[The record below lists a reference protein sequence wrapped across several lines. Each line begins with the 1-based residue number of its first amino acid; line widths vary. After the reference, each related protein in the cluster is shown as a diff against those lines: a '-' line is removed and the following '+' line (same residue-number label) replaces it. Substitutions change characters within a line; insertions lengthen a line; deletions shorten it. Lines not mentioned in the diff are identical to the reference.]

1 MLVAAQCLCSS
12 DVASCCA
19 HPHRRTARRML
30 LHGDAT
36 LPLGS
41 VRSAVAAL
49 QTCVWA
55 RQVSQHAATGSA
67 AGAHG
72 CAVALRASLSS
83 LRLLSVVLHCC
94 DSQSALRL
102 HSAPALLHPRTEG
115 VQQTTPLTTQ
125 HGRARLI
132 VLPMHAQQTRHP
144 YSSAL
149 QLWAIGKH
157 APRQLD
163 FREELMHSLVK
174 LFGANREAVHASR
187 GANTSVALVK
197 DHHLTHAERTGDCAV
212 CSHEPDRRIRS
223 TYICAKC
230 RVHLCIEHCFKRYHA
245 AL

>member
-55 RQVSQHAATGSA
+55 RQVRQHAATGSA

-83 LRLLSVVLHCC
+83 LRLFSVALHCC
-94 DSQSALRL
+94 DRRALFGSIR
-102 HSAPALLHPRTEG
+102 
-115 VQQTTPLTTQ
+115 PLRFSTL
-125 HGRARLI
+125 AR
-132 VLPMHAQQTRHP
+132 RE
-144 YSSAL
+144 YS
-149 QLWAIGKH
+149 
-157 APRQLD
+157 RQLSLLPSTG
-163 FREELMHSLVK
+163 RRSSLRSQRIHS
-174 LFGANREAVHASR
+174 SR
-187 GANTSVALVK
+187 A
-197 DHHLTHAERTGDCAV
+197 
-212 CSHEPDRRIRS
+212 IR
-223 TYICAKC
+223 A
-230 RVHLCIEHCFKRYHA
+230 
-245 AL
+245 